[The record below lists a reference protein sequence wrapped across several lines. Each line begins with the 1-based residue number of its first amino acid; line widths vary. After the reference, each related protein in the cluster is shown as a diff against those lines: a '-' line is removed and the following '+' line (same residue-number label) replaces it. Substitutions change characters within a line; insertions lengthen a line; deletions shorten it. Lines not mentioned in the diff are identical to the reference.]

1 VAVLSDHAN
10 RQPAPSDDIALDLL
24 GREVNEKV
32 SVRESQVVKWG
43 REGKEQQVARKV
55 DIRI

>member
-1 VAVLSDHAN
+1 MPTDK
-10 RQPAPSDDIALDLL
+10 PAPSDDIALDLL
-24 GREVNEKV
+24 RREVNEKV

-43 REGKEQQVARKV
+43 REGNEQQVARKV